1 MKLKSYII
9 FSFLAGM
16 LILIIL
22 NSVVLI
28 RPAQAQEKQD
38 SSQEFLPTLSRELN
52 VPTTSLQIVNET
64 ALTLPYLNR
73 RIPTAKVLNLE
84 TGMIYEVTLYES
96 GLRINADELIAQDFA
111 IKKDRYGELEPEL
124 HNLLQAIKDNDTVE
138 AAIWLA
144 APDEPLKRP
153 TLEDINIKG
162 EAIVEAEMETQAGEK
177 KARIADIQKPLSEHL
192 QMIGAEIRDINGLAP
207 VISARLTKGQI
218 HAIVSRSDVDGVYL
232 IHENQPALD
241 LSPTVVSATTV
252 WSRGITGANQ
262 KVAVIEAGG
271 IGFNSFPGYGY
282 LTGTNQTDSCIDMD
296 DYHASKVAKVVANRF
311 YECYWWGCEY
321 SLGIA
326 KGASLL
332 GGAACSWNDTALI
345 QATTWA
351 ANNDGRVHNNSWGCT
366 NCTAGKSTIMSRFH
380 DTVVRDWAI
389 TVVDAAGNCIPDCYV
404 SAPSLAYNVIAVGAF
419 DDRNTTDHNDDV
431 MASFSSYIDPSS
443 NHGDR
448 EKPEVTAPGV
458 NIMVDSIF
466 GNVSGTSFSAPHVAG
481 GAALL
486 MERNSTFKYWPEAVK
501 AILMATAIH
510 NIEGSSRLSEYD
522 GAGGINLDYADQV
535 ANNIN
540 NWRFGTIYP
549 GNSIDYYF
557 TASAGQRVRAVIT
570 WDATPSYTYYNDQPG
585 VDLDMHVYKPSGG
598 FITGSYSWDNT
609 YEIVDFTAPETGSYK
624 LRVNLYRFNDPF
636 TRLGVAW
643 HNF

>member
-1 MKLKSYII
+1 MII
-9 FSFLAGM
+9 M
-16 LILIIL
+16 
-22 NSVVLI
+22 
-28 RPAQAQEKQD
+28 P
-38 SSQEFLPTLSRELN
+38 
-52 VPTTSLQIVNET
+52 
-64 ALTLPYLNR
+64 
-73 RIPTAKVLNLE
+73 
-84 TGMIYEVTLYES
+84 
-96 GLRINADELIAQDFA
+96 
-111 IKKDRYGELEPEL
+111 
-124 HNLLQAIKDNDTVE
+124 
-138 AAIWLA
+138 
-144 APDEPLKRP
+144 
-153 TLEDINIKG
+153 
-162 EAIVEAEMETQAGEK
+162 
-177 KARIADIQKPLSEHL
+177 
-192 QMIGAEIRDINGLAP
+192 
-207 VISARLTKGQI
+207 
-218 HAIVSRSDVDGVYL
+218 
-232 IHENQPALD
+232 
-241 LSPTVVSATTV
+241 
-252 WSRGITGANQ
+252 
-262 KVAVIEAGG
+262 
-271 IGFNSFPGYGY
+271 
-282 LTGTNQTDSCIDMD
+282 
-296 DYHASKVAKVVANRF
+296 KVAKVVANRF

-326 KGASLL
+326 
-332 GGAACSWNDTALI
+332 I
-345 QATTWA
+345 
-351 ANNDGRVHNNSWGCT
+351 
-366 NCTAGKSTIMSRFH
+366 
-380 DTVVRDWAI
+380 
-389 TVVDAAGNCIPDCYV
+389 
-404 SAPSLAYNVIAVGAF
+404 GAF

-598 FITGSYSWDNT
+598 FITGSYSW
-609 YEIVDFTAPETGSYK
+609 
-624 LRVNLYRFNDPF
+624 
-636 TRLGVAW
+636 
-643 HNF
+643 